1 MAEQMIDESSSNSPT
16 EEVTTETRNEIKAA
30 TDILDARKKQWK
42 TSLQDARPLTFS
54 LLLNIQPT
62 AQSLQSSKVL
72 APIGKRVLGYG
83 DIWKIQYGLSP
94 SWVCV

>member
-30 TDILDARKKQWK
+30 TDVLDARKKQWM

-54 LLLNIQPT
+54 LLLSIQPT
-62 AQSLQSSKVL
+62 AQNLQSSKVL
-72 APIGKRVLGYG
+72 APIRKRVLGYG
-83 DIWKIQYGLSP
+83 DIWKIRYVLSP

>member
-30 TDILDARKKQWK
+30 TDVLDARKKAMG
-42 TSLQDARPLTFS
+42 DIVAGRPAPYFFA
-54 LLLNIQPT
+54 LLSIQPT
-62 AQSLQSSKVL
+62 AQNLQSSKVL
-72 APIGKRVLGYG
+72 APIRKRVLGYG
-83 DIWKIQYGLSP
+83 DIWKIRCVLSP